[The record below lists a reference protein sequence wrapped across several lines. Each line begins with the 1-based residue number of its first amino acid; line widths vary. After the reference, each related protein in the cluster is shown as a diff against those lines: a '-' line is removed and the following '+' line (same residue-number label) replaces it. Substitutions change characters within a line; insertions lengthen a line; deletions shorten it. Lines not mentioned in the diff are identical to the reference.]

1 MDEAP
6 NYAARTRRRES
17 TRQRILATAA
27 DLFYRRG
34 ITPVSMDEVAEAA
47 QVSKPTLYNH
57 FGSKEDLVGDALD
70 TVDDIHFGW
79 FVEQADRFV
88 AATGTL
94 PALAVFDVLTKWF
107 ATESFRGCTF
117 INSSIE
123 VGATNERAQLAVLR
137 HKTRTRQ
144 WLRLLC
150 ERSGIDSA
158 DTDEV
163 AGQLMILME
172 GAIVTAAVE
181 GDKLAAV
188 QAQRTAR
195 TVIAAV
201 SGAAAVG
208 GSGGPAA

>member
-1 MDEAP
+1 LSGRESGSGP

-34 ITPVSMDEVAEAA
+34 ITPVSMEEVAEAA

-57 FGSKEDLVGDALD
+57 FGSKEDLVGEALE
-70 TVDDIHFGW
+70 TVDDIHFAW
-79 FVEQADRFV
+79 FVEQADRYV
-88 AATGTL
+88 ATGAL

-123 VGATNERAQLAVLR
+123 VGASNERAQLAVLR

-150 ERSGIDSA
+150 ERSGIDGP
-158 DTDEV
+158 DRDEV
-163 AGQLMILME
+163 AAQLMILME

-181 GDKLAAV
+181 GDRLSAV
-188 QAQRTAR
+188 KAQRTAR
-195 TVIAAV
+195 AVIAAV
-201 SGAAAVG
+201 SAGAV
-208 GSGGPAA
+208 